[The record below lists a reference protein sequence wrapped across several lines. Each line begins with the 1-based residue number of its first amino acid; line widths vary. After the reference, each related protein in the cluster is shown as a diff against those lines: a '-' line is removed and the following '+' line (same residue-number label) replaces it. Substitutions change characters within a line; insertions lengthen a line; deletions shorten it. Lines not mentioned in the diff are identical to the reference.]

1 MTRRRSP
8 RCVALRMV
16 PMSVMMPVNM
26 AYPYAAR
33 TPA

>member
-1 MTRRRSP
+1 
-8 RCVALRMV
+8 VALRMV